1 MNKNN
6 INNIKKALTCLSN
19 AYELSTNQKI
29 ILGLDPELNMLS
41 KVIKKNL
48 FNGFFLYSESTN
60 SINSFCSLLGEY
72 FNKSFFNDII
82 SIFIYSINIF

>member
-1 MNKNN
+1 MNNN
-6 INNIKKALTCLSN
+6 DINNIKKALTCLSN

-48 FNGFFLYSESTN
+48 FKR
-60 SINSFCSLLGEY
+60 INNE
-72 FNKSFFNDII
+72 N
-82 SIFIYSINIF
+82 